1 MDIVILRALSEI
13 NEMEIQNCPA
23 DRAAFL
29 FARSKRKW
37 NFNAGKTNDRTLRSS

>member
-1 MDIVILRALSEI
+1 MVILRAAPEI

-37 NFNAGKTNDRTLRSS
+37 NFSAGKSNDRTLRSS